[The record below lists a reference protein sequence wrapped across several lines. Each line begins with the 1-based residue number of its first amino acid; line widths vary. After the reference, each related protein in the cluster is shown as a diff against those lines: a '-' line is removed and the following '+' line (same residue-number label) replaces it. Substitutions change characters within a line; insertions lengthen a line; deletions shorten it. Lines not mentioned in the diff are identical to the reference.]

1 MCQQTLLPIV
11 IATDLQATLSTYIT
25 DKHLTYRM
33 FCAAAVH
40 QALPWSLL
48 RFAFLGLVGVV
59 SHKVSHPCH
68 YPVDANGTCTKSP
81 ADISLQ
87 SASYSSPEAEPI
99 CKRLAA
105 VLHWS
110 AQEHGVVLAAPT
122 LSHTADLS
130 AMACAQNQI
139 SMFST
144 NGRQ

>member
-33 FCAAAVH
+33 SCAAAVH

-68 YPVDANGTCTKSP
+68 YPVDANGTCTCLITFKITSRQ
-81 ADISLQ
+81 ILTVSF
-87 SASYSSPEAEPI
+87 
-99 CKRLAA
+99 
-105 VLHWS
+105 VF
-110 AQEHGVVLAAPT
+110 
-122 LSHTADLS
+122 LS
-130 AMACAQNQI
+130 
-139 SMFST
+139 
-144 NGRQ
+144 